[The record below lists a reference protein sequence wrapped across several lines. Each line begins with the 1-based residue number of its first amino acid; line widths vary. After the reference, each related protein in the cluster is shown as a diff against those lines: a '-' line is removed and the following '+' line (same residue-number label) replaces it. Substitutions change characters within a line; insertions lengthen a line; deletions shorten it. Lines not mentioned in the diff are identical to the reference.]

1 MPGVARGP
9 IKNHGATYPTD
20 VADSRPWETPAMRIT
35 IVLGPFKPPPPA
47 PSGAIEKVWWQLAGV
62 FAERGHEV
70 VVVGPDH
77 PDIPRGDTVD
87 GLEYR
92 RLPLLNRARNVK
104 IDILRDFRWSW
115 KASRLLPDADVTVT
129 NCFWLPWLLRSRR
142 NRIRRRIGVLNM
154 HVQRFPKGQMR
165 LYGGVDRIST
175 VSQAI
180 VDGIAEERP
189 ELASRI
195 KLIGNPVDLA
205 VFHPDSSHPGSKD
218 SNPARILYT
227 GRIHPEKGLHLLVEA
242 WGRLRAA
249 GHDFSLRLV
258 GPAARSD
265 GGGGPEYVDQLRSL
279 AGDAPLELP
288 GGVAD
293 PKDLADELRSADL
306 YCYPSI
312 AARGE
317 ASPVAP
323 LEAMACG
330 LPPVVADLPQYA
342 AYIRDQETGLVFE
355 RGDGEIDR
363 LAEHLATLAGDSE
376 LRKRLSQA
384 AIVAAGRYG
393 LEAIADRYLEDFSDS
408 IQTLHGT
415 DSRD

>member
-1 MPGVARGP
+1 
-9 IKNHGATYPTD
+9 
-20 VADSRPWETPAMRIT
+20 MRIT

-47 PSGAIEKVWWQLAGV
+47 PSGAIEKVWWRLAEV
-62 FAERGHEV
+62 FARRGHEV
-70 VVVGPDH
+70 VMVGPDH
-77 PDIPRGDTVD
+77 PDLPKGERID
-87 GLEYR
+87 GIEYR
-92 RLPLLNRARNVK
+92 RLPLLDRARNVK
-104 IDILRDFRWSW
+104 VDILRDFGWSRR
-115 KASRLLPDADVTVT
+115 AARLLPDADVTVT

-142 NRIRRRIGVLNM
+142 NRTRRRIGVLNM

-165 LYGGVDRIST
+165 LYGGVDRVST

-180 VDGIAEERP
+180 VDGIVEERP
-189 ELASRI
+189 ELGPRI
-195 KLIGNPVDLA
+195 HLIGNPVDLTA
-205 VFHPDSSHPGSKD
+205 FHPVSGDVETTRSG
-218 SNPARILYT
+218 PARILFT

-258 GPAARSD
+258 GPASRGD
-265 GGGGPEYVDQLRSL
+265 GGGGPEYVERLRSL

-293 PKDLADELRSADL
+293 PKALADELRAADI

-342 AYIRDQETGLVFE
+342 AYIRHDQTGLVFE

-363 LAEHLATLAGDSE
+363 LAGHLATLAGDRE

-384 AIVAAGRYG
+384 AIEAAGRYG
-393 LEAIADRYLEDFSDS
+393 LEEIADQYLDDFADS
-408 IQTLHGT
+408 IQTLRGT
-415 DSRD
+415 DPRD

>member
-1 MPGVARGP
+1 
-9 IKNHGATYPTD
+9 
-20 VADSRPWETPAMRIT
+20 MRIT

-47 PSGAIEKVWWQLAGV
+47 PSGAIEKVWWQLARV
-62 FAERGHEV
+62 FQDRGHELV
-70 VVVGPDH
+70 MVGPDH
-77 PDIPRGDTVD
+77 PDLPRGDRID

-92 RLPLLNRARNVK
+92 RLPLLDRTRHVK
-104 IDILRDFRWSW
+104 IDILRDFGWSR
-115 KASRLLPDADVTVT
+115 KAARLLPDADVTVT

-142 NRIRRRIGVLNM
+142 NRVRRRIGVLNM
-154 HVQRFPKGQMR
+154 HIQRFPKGQMW

-180 VDGIAEERP
+180 VDGITDERP
-189 ELASRI
+189 ETASRI
-195 KLIGNPVDLA
+195 KLIGNPVDLD
-205 VFHPDSSHPGSKD
+205 VFHPGSEGSEASD
-218 SNPARILYT
+218 RGPARILYT

-265 GGGGPEYVDQLRSL
+265 GGGGPEYVEQLRSL

-293 PKDLADELRSADL
+293 PNALADELRAADL

-330 LPPVVADLPQYA
+330 LPPVVADLPQYS
-342 AYIRDQETGLVFE
+342 AYIRDRETGLVFE

-363 LAEHLATLAGDSE
+363 LADHLSTLAGDSE
-376 LRKRLSQA
+376 LRSRLSQA
-384 AIVAAGRYG
+384 AVEAAGRYG
-393 LEAIADRYLEDFSDS
+393 LEAIADRYLEDFTDS
-408 IQTLHGT
+408 IQTLRGA
-415 DSRD
+415 DS